1 MDGRVSRVV
10 MGIVATFIILALVW
24 TTVQP
29 Q

>member
-1 MDGRVSRVV
+1 MDGRLGRIV

>member
-1 MDGRVSRVV
+1 MDGRLGRIV
-10 MGIVATFIILALVW
+10 MGLVATVIILALVW

>member
-1 MDGRVSRVV
+1 MDGRLARVV
-10 MGIVATFIILALVW
+10 MGVIATFIILALVW